1 MVAVFCVG
9 LAELLTFSA
18 MVLGI
23 LVNMGQISRNIVARN
38 IYITSLDTTGFETAL
53 RTNANNQNV
62 NVNDIFATDQ
72 SAPELAGNGVKNEY
86 KWGLYSF
93 CAGDES
99 GKNLACSERNF
110 GYKYQPL
117 NVLQGDIST
126 QYRSFVS
133 ETVSASTFQDSTYLG
148 RFTNAANYII
158 FVATVVIGASF
169 LIAFLAHRFAF
180 LLGAL
185 LALAGAGLFF
195 VGAAI
200 WTAVIY
206 KVRHSLAD
214 QQNTSGLNAQY
225 GNGLWMTWA
234 AGGASVL
241 AVIPLL
247 ISCISGRRSKY

>member
-1 MVAVFCVG
+1 MVAYFCVG
-9 LAELLTFSA
+9 IGELLTFAA

-23 LVNMGQISRNIVARN
+23 LVNVGQISENIVARN

-62 NVNDIFATDQ
+62 NVDSIFASDQ
-72 SAPELAGNGVKNEY
+72 AAPELAGNGVKDDY
-86 KWGLYSF
+86 KWGLYGF
-93 CAGDES
+93 CAGSDDF
-99 GKNLACSERNF
+99 KTIACSDRNF
-110 GYKYQPL
+110 GYKYQPVM
-117 NVLQGDIST
+117 VLQSDINS
-126 QYRSFVS
+126 QYRQFVNS
-133 ETVSASTFQDSTYLG
+133 TISASTFQDSSYLG

-158 FVATVVIGASF
+158 FVATVVIGVSF

-185 LALAGAGLFF
+185 LALAGAALFF

-206 KVRHSLAD
+206 KVRSSLSS
-214 QQNTSGLNAQY
+214 QPNTSGLDAHY